1 MVIKMNSRIGVA
13 LVVVFILLLQSCIVS
28 RTERPK
34 LTGYVV
40 DSDSHKPVVGCKV
53 GDVYTDTVGYYQLKE
68 KRYTEF
74 AFPGMEAPPLN
85 IYEIVTKRDYVNDT
99 IMVFSPYGGGSGKG
113 AHLNIDTI
121 FLKKRVQLKKY
132 NH

>member
-1 MVIKMNSRIGVA
+1 MVIKMNSRIGVV

-53 GDVYTDTVGYYQLKE
+53 GDAYTDTVGYYQLKE

-74 AFPGMEAPPLN
+74 TFPGMEAPPLN
-85 IYEIVTKRDYVNDT
+85 IYEIVTKRGYVNDT

-113 AHLNIDTI
+113 AHLNISDYHDSVS
-121 FLKKRVQLKKY
+121 RC
-132 NH
+132 

>member
-1 MVIKMNSRIGVA
+1 MNSRIGVA

-34 LTGYVV
+34 LTGYVI
-40 DSDSHKPVVGCKV
+40 DYDSHKPVVKCMV
-53 GDVYTDTVGYYQLKE
+53 GEAFTDSSGYYQLNE
-68 KRYTEF
+68 IRYTEF
-74 AFPGMEAPPLN
+74 AFPGTEAPPLN
-85 IYEIVTKRDYVNDT
+85 IYEIVTKRGYVNDT
-99 IMVFSPYGGGSGKG
+99 INVFSPYGGGSGKG

-121 FLKKRVQLKKY
+121 FLKKIVQIKKY